1 MLKVPSDQ
9 MLLEA
14 TFVVVGGGGGRGEYF
29 TNLSQRQR
37 LERNS
42 STKLTRKPFN

>member
-14 TFVVVGGGGGRGEYF
+14 TFVVGGGGGGRGEYF
-29 TNLSQRQR
+29 T
-37 LERNS
+37 
-42 STKLTRKPFN
+42 KPFPKARKKLFHKTDA